1 MCLVF
6 SCLLIL
12 PLTSCQFSTSP
23 FAQATQNAGAI
34 FAAARVT
41 LNSVHTGKMTRAYA
55 TASFAGYLDAL
66 QGTRKRLLS
75 AQNDP
80 EQSERA
86 HLLALYQAALPIII
100 SPCLHAACN
109 WQGQMATLKKAEEAF
124 LEASSA

>member
-1 MCLVF
+1 MLLLV
-6 SCLLIL
+6 
-12 PLTSCQFSTSP
+12 SCQFSTSP
-23 FAQATQNAGAI
+23 FARATQNAGAI
-34 FAAARVT
+34 FAAARAT

-66 QGTRKRLLS
+66 QGTRQRLLS
-75 AQNDP
+75 TQNGP
-80 EQSERA
+80 ERSERA

-109 WQGQMATLKKAEEAF
+109 WQGQMATLKEAEEAF